1 MKKPAK
7 YLSIILCTLILSGC
21 WDTTEP
27 ERLVYTTGIGIDYK
41 DGKIVVFL
49 QIVNMSGLAKTEGGS
64 SVPNR
69 VDVGRATGKTIDEAI
84 FNLYHTSDRRIYW
97 GHLSF
102 IIFSEN
108 AFKHDLL
115 RPATDFLDRYR
126 ETRYRIL

>member
-7 YLSIILCTLILSGC
+7 YLSIILCTLILTGC

-27 ERLVYTTGIGIDYK
+27 DRLVYTTGIGIDYK

-49 QIVNMSGLAKTEGGS
+49 QLVNMSGLAKTEGGS

-69 VDVGRATGKTIDEAI
+69 VDVCRATGKTIDEAI

-108 AFKHDLL
+108 A
-115 RPATDFLDRYR
+115 
-126 ETRYRIL
+126 